1 VRSHAWP
8 GNVRELESAVKFAA
22 VHAVGNIITP
32 ADLPESVRGA
42 PPIPPATDV
51 AREDRFPDVRGFVRR
66 LARERDTGLHEAV
79 HAAIDRVL
87 LEEVLEHVG
96 GHQARAAE
104 LLGISRTTLR
114 ARLQQLGMSV
124 EKVVKEEG
132 IQPRGEAD
140 A

>member
-1 VRSHAWP
+1 
-8 GNVRELESAVKFAA
+8 
-22 VHAVGNIITP
+22 VHAVGDVITP
-32 ADLPESVRGA
+32 ADLPDTVRGGQPLQPTA
-42 PPIPPATDV
+42 EAAQD
-51 AREDRFPDVRGFVRR
+51 DRFPDVRGLVRR
-66 LARERDTGLHEAV
+66 LARERDTGLHEVV

-87 LEEVLEHVG
+87 LEEILDHVG

-132 IQPRGEAD
+132 IEPRGEAE